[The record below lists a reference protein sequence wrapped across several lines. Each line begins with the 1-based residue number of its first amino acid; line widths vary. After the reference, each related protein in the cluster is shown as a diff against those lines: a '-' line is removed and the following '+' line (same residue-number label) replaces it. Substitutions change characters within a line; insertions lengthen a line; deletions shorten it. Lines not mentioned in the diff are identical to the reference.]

1 MESRTVFS
9 CNRHTRSVARSVS
22 LLVASTLLIASGA
35 QATETVRPKLVLTA
49 YTNGAGGDDLVK
61 GNYSQALNEIQH
73 YRPQMMIAASAKT
86 TNLCVAYTALKQLDQ
101 AKVAC
106 DVALRQAKY
115 DKVSASRFSLN
126 TMYENAYVA
135 IAYTNRAVVHMLSRD
150 EASAKAD
157 LEKAKALAP
166 HADFVARNEAVV
178 AAWDARSTI
187 AQVEVSPSR

>member
-1 MESRTVFS
+1 VFS
-9 CNRHTRSVARSVS
+9 NNRHKRSVLRSVS

-35 QATETVRPKLVLTA
+35 QATQTARPKLVLTA
-49 YTNGAGGDDLVK
+49 YSNGAGGENLLK
-61 GNYSQALNEIQH
+61 GNYAEALSEIRH
-73 YRPQMMIAASAKT
+73 YRPQMMIAASAKV

-106 DVALRQAKY
+106 DAALKQAKY
-115 DKVSASRFSLN
+115 DKVDASRFSLN
-126 TMYENAYVA
+126 TMYENQYVA
-135 IAYTNRAVVHMLSRD
+135 IAYANRAVVHMLSKD

-157 LEKAKALAP
+157 LEKAKVLAP
-166 HADFVARNEAVV
+166 RADFVARNEAVV